1 MKDEILKRSMFS
13 KPMSKSTRNTG
24 IMSGFEDE
32 MEEELAA
39 EEMPPMARTP
49 QNPEILMNNLR
60 GDIRSV
66 DARYLELAQMVG
78 EEAASETPPEV
89 LAMLQS
95 QLAAQQAPPPPPAG
109 GIGSLAPADQ
119 MAGGPM
125 MPPGME
131 GGLPF
136 PQGGAEQAP
145 PTPDGMPPLRA
156 ADGAFATQD
165 ARREQ
170 MNSPLFVP
178 SLSRMNEL
186 TSGQVPPEQMTP
198 QEQEFLRSYQF
209 GMGFTG
215 GTIRDIAREGA
226 SRIGS
231 ALSPYVQRGMNYLD
245 ELVTPFTRPTMRV
258 EPMTEAGRRAVIQG
272 RENIA
277 QGPRGAEMSTGTRLE
292 AANTL
297 GFGRIPFTQA
307 LREDP
312 LLGRA
317 LDFARQNPKTTMA
330 GAGTAAATLAALNRT
345 GKDTPAK
352 DSMVDQ
358 IPGQGPP
365 LYDPRGNRIIPPGR
379 ENEPWEVNFV
389 DRTREPEVITEEPE
403 QVTPVVDPTK
413 PPLIPP
419 TVTPTK
425 EEKADITSFIDKS
438 LRPEFSTKSRS
449 DRIKEEFGALEPT
462 FREILGDTKADART
476 NALLLLADAGFKFAS
491 TYKPTMAM
499 ALGEAMS
506 GVPKGFANIVAQ
518 ARANNIKIKSAAL
531 EQAVGNVNMQDKI
544 ARDFQLKELEV
555 NGRIYTEMMKAKNAQ
570 QLEAIKNKYK
580 LGEITLQGDIN
591 ILLEQAK
598 SGGLVEEDGG
608 MGLTIQKTKNG
619 SYLGN
624 YIKPVKDPVTGKET
638 LPPVVAGAIDSRWT
652 LRDTDNPFVQN
663 MGPAPTTVETDK
675 GERVKL
681 GNTLRSLDN
690 SLKTFDNL
698 RGQYEQVYGPGAW
711 FTDKVNNIIV
721 PLTGGAV
728 RPDVN
733 QVEAATRLK
742 SGLNQVMKSIAS
754 ANDQG
759 RVAVQEQEWAREILS
774 GLDNPTAFFA
784 NKEIAAKQLSSMEA
798 QLRNARQQVLTQLGY
813 VKNDYVMQPAPT
825 GTQNDPFVIPADP
838 QQQRSMFTFLGS
850 TIGTLQ
856 DPRAMV
862 YLRMPNGRVEA
873 FNPTQL
879 KGLIPK

>member
-1 MKDEILKRSMFS
+1 MMKDEILKRSMFS
-13 KPMSKSTRNTG
+13 KPMSKSARNTG
-24 IMSGFEDE
+24 IMAGFEDE

-215 GTIRDIAREGA
+215 GTIRDIAREGG
-226 SRIGS
+226 SRLAS

-258 EPMTEAGRRAVIQG
+258 EPMVEGGRRAVIQG

-389 DRTREPEVITEEPE
+389 DRTREPEAVTEEPE

-624 YIKPVKDPVTGKET
+624 YIKPDANGK

-652 LRDTDNPFVQN
+652 LRDTDNPYVQN

-721 PLTGGAV
+721 PLTGGAI

-754 ANDQG
+754 ANDSG

-825 GTQNDPFVIPADP
+825 GTQNDPFVIPSDP